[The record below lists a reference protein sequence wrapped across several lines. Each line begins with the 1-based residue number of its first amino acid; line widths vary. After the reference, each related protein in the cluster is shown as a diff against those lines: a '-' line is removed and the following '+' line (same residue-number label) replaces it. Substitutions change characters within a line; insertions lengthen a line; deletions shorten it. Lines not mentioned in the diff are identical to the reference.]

1 MRHENVTE
9 LHDIVFVTDKYG
21 KRDKTYDIARLQYDS
36 RKDVY
41 FITYKDGKTYPC
53 KSSDIQIVKNTLKD
67 KQSATV
73 FDYLLQMAQFSD
85 IKNDDGQNLL
95 VRNLEKSKFVNEAS
109 VLAKYLNPKKGKEDK
124 ERISSLIFPFGCNNS
139 QFKAV
144 RNALNN
150 QVSIIQGP
158 PGTGK
163 TQTILN
169 IIANLLMS
177 DKTVLI
183 VSNNNDATR
192 NVYEKLASDKY
203 GLGFIC
209 AFHGKRENIENFLK
223 TQQQFYPDYLKEW
236 KNHLPIFSKILDD
249 DINHLGKYF
258 EANERIS
265 TIKSELA
272 SLELESKYFDNSIND
287 IYNNKRLLNKSSDVL
302 MNLLQ
307 TIQFTYEEKERF
319 GFFFNLKLKLSYGL
333 GDKGNWKV
341 DPEKAIETI
350 KATYYSLK
358 KKELENELIEKEEIV
373 RGFDPNS
380 VYENYLKTLRCEI
393 AKKYTKKNERVQ
405 FRDGKEIYFNP
416 GTFTSEYPVVLSTT
430 FSSRAT
436 IGQGTDFLFD
446 YVIMDEA
453 SQVDVV
459 TGALALSCARNA
471 VIVGDKMQLPN
482 VIEESKKN
490 VVQELFSQTK
500 LPEGYN
506 YINSFLA
513 SLEQVLPNTPQTLLR
528 EHYRCHPKII
538 NFCNQQFY
546 GGKLLIMTEDKG
558 ETDVLEAIK
567 TIPGNFCK
575 DHYNQRQIDVIK
587 NDILSKYS
595 EEEKSNLGIIA
606 PYNNQTDE
614 IKSQIP
620 GIDAA
625 TVHKYQGREKDNI
638 IISTVDNEIT
648 SFADDSNMLNVAIS
662 RAKKKLAIVLS
673 GNEQPENSN
682 LVALL
687 KYIQYNNF
695 EVEESKVNSIFD
707 FFYTKDS
714 EAKFKYLKAAKKIS
728 KYDSENAMNTL
739 LTNIFEEP
747 KYSKFNFVFEIP
759 LRDIVN
765 KKYLVE
771 LPEEL
776 TNYAN
781 RSWAHVDFTVF
792 NRVTKEILFGI
803 EVDGYTYHKKGT
815 KQAERDK
822 KKNEIFELLG
832 LPLLRL
838 NTKGSGEEIK
848 IKAQLD
854 SYLEKG
860 I

>member
-1 MRHENVTE
+1 MNKDDSIIF
-9 LHDIVFVTDKYG
+9 LTDKYG
-21 KRDKTYDIARLQYDS
+21 KRDRTTEIENLTYDNVKGIWNIDFVGDQRT
-36 RKDVY
+36 
-41 FITYKDGKTYPC
+41 FHYKNENVK
-53 KSSDIQIVKNTLKD
+53 IVNDCLKD

-85 IKNDDGQNLL
+85 IKNDEGQNLL
-95 VRNLEKSKFVNEAS
+95 VKNLEKSKFVNEYS
-109 VLAKYLNPKKGKEDK
+109 VLARYLNPKKGKEEK
-124 ERISSLIFPFGCNNS
+124 SKIHSLIFPFGCNNS

-144 RNALNN
+144 SNALNN

-169 IIANLLMS
+169 IIANLLMH

-209 AFHGKRENIENFLK
+209 AFHGKKDNIENFLK
-223 TQQQFYPDYLKEW
+223 NQQQFYPEYLKDW
-236 KNHLPIFSKILDD
+236 KNKLPVLSPLLDE
-249 DINHLGKYF
+249 DIKHLGKYF

-265 TIKSELA
+265 TIKSELSA
-272 SLELESKYFDNSIND
+272 LEIESKYFDNSFTD
-287 IYNNKRLLNKSSDVL
+287 IYSNKKLLKKSSDAL
-302 MNLLQ
+302 MGLLQ
-307 TIQFTYEEKERF
+307 KIQFTYEEKEKL
-319 GFFFNLKLKLSYGL
+319 GFFMNLKLKLSFGL
-333 GDKGNWKV
+333 GEKGNWNVNPDKV
-341 DPEKAIETI
+341 IETI
-350 KATYYSLK
+350 KATYYPLK
-358 KKELENELIEKEEIV
+358 KKELENELNEKESIV
-373 RGFDPNS
+373 KDFNPND
-380 VYENYLKTLRCEI
+380 VYEKCLTTLRSKV
-393 AKKYTKKNERVQ
+393 ANKYSKKAERTQ
-405 FRDGKEIYFNP
+405 FKDGKEIYFNP
-416 GTFTSEYPVVLSTT
+416 ASFASEYPVILSTT
-430 FSSRAT
+430 FSSRGT
-436 IGQGTDFLFD
+436 IGQGTEFLFD

-459 TGALALSCARNA
+459 TGALALSCAKNA

-482 VIEESKKN
+482 VIEEQKKK
-490 VVQELFSQTK
+490 VVQELFEQTK
-500 LPEGYN
+500 LPAGYN

-513 SLEQVLPNTPQTLLR
+513 SLEQVLPDTPQTLLR

-567 TIPGNFCK
+567 TTPGNFCK

-587 NDILSKYS
+587 EEILPKYS
-595 EEEKSNLGIIA
+595 EDEIANLGIIA
-606 PYNNQTDE
+606 PYNNQTDA
-614 IKSQIP
+614 IRSQIP

-648 SFADDSNMLNVAIS
+648 SFADDANMLNVAIS
-662 RAKKKLAIVLS
+662 RAKKKLAVILS

-695 EVEESKVNSIFD
+695 TVEESKVNSIFD
-707 FFYTKDS
+707 FFYTKET
-714 EAKFKYLKAAKKIS
+714 EAKFKYLKVANKIS
-728 KYDSENAMNTL
+728 KYDSENAMNAL

-747 KYSKFNFVFEIP
+747 KYSKFSFVFEMP
-759 LRDIVN
+759 LKDVVN
-765 KKYLVE
+765 KNYMGE

-776 TNYAN
+776 STFAN

-803 EVDGYTYHKKGT
+803 EVDGYNYHKKGSR
-815 KQAERDK
+815 QAERDL
-822 KKNEIFELLG
+822 KKNAIFEQIE

-838 NTKGSGEEIK
+838 STKGSGEEGK

-854 SYLEKG
+854 RYLGVE
-860 I
+860 

>member
-1 MRHENVTE
+1 MNKEDSIIF
-9 LHDIVFVTDKYG
+9 LTDKYG
-21 KRDKTYDIARLQYDS
+21 KRDRTTEIENLTYDNVKGIWNIDFVGDQRT
-36 RKDVY
+36 
-41 FITYKDGKTYPC
+41 FHYKNENVK
-53 KSSDIQIVKNTLKD
+53 IVKNCLKD

-85 IKNDDGQNLL
+85 IKNDEGQNLL
-95 VRNLEKSKFVNEAS
+95 VKNLEKSKFINEYS
-109 VLAKYLNPKKGKEDK
+109 VLARYLNPKKGKEEK
-124 ERISSLIFPFGCNNS
+124 SKIHSLIFPFGCNNS

-144 RNALNN
+144 SNALNN

-169 IIANLLMS
+169 IIANLLMH

-209 AFHGKRENIENFLK
+209 AFHGKRENLENFLK
-223 TQQQFYPDYLKEW
+223 NQQQFYPEYLKDW
-236 KNHLPIFSKILDD
+236 KDKLPILSPLLDE
-249 DINHLGKYF
+249 DIRHLGKYF

-272 SLELESKYFDNSIND
+272 ALEIESKYFDNSITD
-287 IYNNKRLLNKSSDVL
+287 VYNNKKLLKKSSDAL
-302 MNLLQ
+302 MDLLQ
-307 TIQFTYEEKERF
+307 KIQFTYEEKEKF
-319 GFFFNLKLKLSYGL
+319 GFFLNLKLKLSFGL
-333 GDKGNWKV
+333 GEKGNWTV
-341 DPEKAIETI
+341 NPEKAIETI
-350 KATYYSLK
+350 KANYYPLK
-358 KKELENELIEKEEIV
+358 KKELENELNEKESIV
-373 RGFDPNS
+373 KGFNTDD
-380 VYENYLKTLRCEI
+380 VYEKCLTTLRSEI
-393 AKKYTKKNERVQ
+393 AKKYSKKTERTQ
-405 FRDGKEIYFNP
+405 FKDGKEIYFNP
-416 GTFTSEYPVVLSTT
+416 ASFASEYPVILSTT
-430 FSSRAT
+430 FSSRGT
-436 IGQGTDFLFD
+436 IGQGTEFLFD

-459 TGALALSCARNA
+459 TGALALSCAKNA

-482 VIEESKKN
+482 VIEEQKKK
-490 VVQELFSQTK
+490 VVQELFEQTK

-513 SLEQVLPNTPQTLLR
+513 SLEQVLPDTPQTLLR

-567 TIPGNFCK
+567 TTPGNFCK

-587 NDILSKYS
+587 EEILPKYS
-595 EEEKSNLGIIA
+595 EDEISNLGIIA
-606 PYNNQTDE
+606 PYNNQTDA
-614 IKSQIP
+614 IRSQIL

-648 SFADDSNMLNVAIS
+648 SFADDANMLNVAIS
-662 RAKKKLAIVLS
+662 RAKKKLAVVLS

-695 EVEESKVNSIFD
+695 TIEDSKVNSIFD
-707 FFYTKDS
+707 FFYTKDT
-714 EAKFKYLKAAKKIS
+714 EAKFKYLKAANKIS

-747 KYSKFNFVFEIP
+747 KYSKFSFVFEMP
-759 LRDIVN
+759 LKDVIN
-765 KKYLVE
+765 KNYMEE

-776 TNYAN
+776 STFAN

-803 EVDGYTYHKKGT
+803 EVDGYNYHKKGT
-815 KQAERDK
+815 KQSERDL
-822 KKNEIFELLG
+822 KKNAIFEQIG

-838 NTKGSGEEIK
+838 STKGSGEEGK

-854 SYLEKG
+854 MYLGEME
-860 I
+860 

>member
-1 MRHENVTE
+1 MNKEDSIIF
-9 LHDIVFVTDKYG
+9 LTDKYG
-21 KRDKTYDIARLQYDS
+21 KRDRTTEIENLTYDNVKGIWNINFVGDQRT
-36 RKDVY
+36 
-41 FITYKDGKTYPC
+41 FHYKNENVK
-53 KSSDIQIVKNTLKD
+53 IVKNCLKD

-85 IKNDDGQNLL
+85 IKNDEGQNLL
-95 VRNLEKSKFVNEAS
+95 VKNLEKSKFVNEYS
-109 VLAKYLNPKKGKEDK
+109 VLTRYLNPKKGKEEK
-124 ERISSLIFPFGCNNS
+124 SKIHSLIFPFGCNNS

-144 RNALNN
+144 SNALNN

-169 IIANLLMS
+169 IIANLLMH

-223 TQQQFYPDYLKEW
+223 NQQQFYPEYLKDW
-236 KNHLPIFSKILDD
+236 KDKLPILSPLLDE
-249 DINHLGKYF
+249 DIKHLGKYF

-272 SLELESKYFDNSIND
+272 ALEIESKYFDNSITD
-287 IYNNKRLLNKSSDVL
+287 VYSNKKILKKSSDAL

-307 TIQFTYEEKERF
+307 KIQFTYEEKEKF
-319 GFFFNLKLKLSYGL
+319 GFFMNLKLKLSFGL
-333 GDKGNWKV
+333 GEKGNWNV
-341 DPEKAIETI
+341 NPDKAIETI

-358 KKELENELIEKEEIV
+358 KKELEDELNEKESIV
-373 RGFDPNS
+373 KDFNPND
-380 VYENYLKTLRCEI
+380 VYEKCLTTLRSKV
-393 AKKYTKKNERVQ
+393 ANKYSKKAERTQ
-405 FRDGKEIYFNP
+405 FKDGKEIYFNP
-416 GTFTSEYPVVLSTT
+416 ASFASEYPVILSTT
-430 FSSRAT
+430 FSSRGT
-436 IGQGTDFLFD
+436 IGQGTEFLFD

-459 TGALALSCARNA
+459 TGALALSCAKNA
-471 VIVGDKMQLPN
+471 VVVGDKMQLPN
-482 VIEESKKN
+482 VIEEQKKK
-490 VVQELFSQTK
+490 VVQELFEQTK

-513 SLEQVLPNTPQTLLR
+513 SLEQVLPYTPQTLLR

-567 TIPGNFCK
+567 TTPGNFCK

-587 NDILSKYS
+587 EEILPKYT
-595 EEEKSNLGIIA
+595 EEEIANLGIIA
-606 PYNNQTDE
+606 PYNNQTDA
-614 IKSQIP
+614 IRSQIP

-625 TVHKYQGREKDNI
+625 TVHKFQGREKDNI

-648 SFADDSNMLNVAIS
+648 SFADDANMLNVAIS
-662 RAKKKLAIVLS
+662 RAKKKLAVVLS

-695 EVEESKVNSIFD
+695 TIEDSKVNSIFD
-707 FFYTKDS
+707 FFYTKET
-714 EAKFKYLKAAKKIS
+714 EAKFKYLKAANKIS
-728 KYDSENAMNTL
+728 KYDSENAMNML

-747 KYSKFNFVFEIP
+747 KYSKFSFVFEMP
-759 LRDIVN
+759 LKDVVN
-765 KKYLVE
+765 KNYMGE

-776 TNYAN
+776 STFAN

-803 EVDGYTYHKKGT
+803 EVDGYNYHKKGSR
-815 KQAERDK
+815 QAERDS
-822 KKNEIFELLG
+822 KKNAIFDQIG

-838 NTKGSGEEIK
+838 STKGSGEEGK

-854 SYLEKG
+854 KYLGVE
-860 I
+860 

>member
-1 MRHENVTE
+1 MNKEDSIIF
-9 LHDIVFVTDKYG
+9 LTDKYG
-21 KRDKTYDIARLQYDS
+21 KRDRTTEIENLTYDNVKGIWNIDFVGDQRT
-36 RKDVY
+36 
-41 FITYKDGKTYPC
+41 FHYKNENVK
-53 KSSDIQIVKNTLKD
+53 IVKNCLKD

-85 IKNDDGQNLL
+85 IKNDEGQNLL
-95 VRNLEKSKFVNEAS
+95 VKNLEKSKFVNESS
-109 VLAKYLNPKKGKEDK
+109 VLARYLNPKKCKEEK
-124 ERISSLIFPFGCNNS
+124 SKIHSLIFPFGCNNS
-139 QFKAV
+139 QYKAV
-144 RNALNN
+144 SNALNN

-169 IIANLLMS
+169 IIANLLMH

-209 AFHGKRENIENFLK
+209 AFHGKKDNIENFLK
-223 TQQQFYPDYLKEW
+223 NQQQFYPEYLKDW
-236 KNHLPIFSKILDD
+236 KNKLPILSPLLDE
-249 DINHLGKYF
+249 DIKHLGKYF

-272 SLELESKYFDNSIND
+272 ALGIESKYFDNSITD
-287 IYNNKRLLNKSSDVL
+287 VYSNKKLLKKSSDAL

-307 TIQFTYEEKERF
+307 KIQFTYEEKEKF
-319 GFFFNLKLKLSYGL
+319 GFFMNLKLKLSFGL
-333 GDKGNWKV
+333 GEKGNWTV
-341 DPEKAIETI
+341 NPEKAIETI
-350 KATYYSLK
+350 KATYYPLK
-358 KKELENELIEKEEIV
+358 KKELENELNEKESIV
-373 RGFDPNS
+373 KGFNPND
-380 VYENYLKTLRCEI
+380 VYEKCLTTLRSEVV
-393 AKKYTKKNERVQ
+393 KKYSKKAERTQ
-405 FRDGKEIYFNP
+405 FKDGKEMYFNP
-416 GTFTSEYPVVLSTT
+416 ASFASEYPVILSTT
-430 FSSRAT
+430 FSSRGT
-436 IGQGTDFLFD
+436 IGQGTEFLFD

-459 TGALALSCARNA
+459 TGALALSCAKNA
-471 VIVGDKMQLPN
+471 VVVGDKMQLPN
-482 VIEESKKN
+482 VIEEQKKK
-490 VVQELFSQTK
+490 VVQELFEQTK

-513 SLEQVLPNTPQTLLR
+513 SLEQVLPDTPQSLLR

-538 NFCNQQFY
+538 DFCNQQFY
-546 GGKLLIMTEDKG
+546 GGRLLIMTEDKG
-558 ETDVLEAIK
+558 ENDVLEAIK
-567 TIPGNFCK
+567 TTPGNFSK

-587 NDILSKYS
+587 EEILPKYS
-595 EEEKSNLGIIA
+595 EEEIANLGIIA
-606 PYNNQTDE
+606 PYNNQTDA
-614 IKSQIP
+614 IRSQIP

-648 SFADDSNMLNVAIS
+648 SFADDANMLNVAIS
-662 RAKKKLAIVLS
+662 RAKKKLAVVLS

-682 LVALL
+682 LVSLL

-695 EVEESKVNSIFD
+695 TVEESKVNSIFD
-707 FFYTKDS
+707 FFYTKET
-714 EAKFKYLKAAKKIS
+714 EAKFKYLKAANKIS
-728 KYDSENAMNTL
+728 KYDSENAMNAL

-747 KYSKFNFVFEIP
+747 KYSKFSFVFEMP
-759 LRDIVN
+759 LKDVVN
-765 KKYLVE
+765 KNYMGK

-776 TNYAN
+776 STFAN

-803 EVDGYTYHKKGT
+803 EVDGYNYHKKGT
-815 KQAERDK
+815 RQAERDL
-822 KKNEIFELLG
+822 KKNAIFDQIG

-838 NTKGSGEEIK
+838 STKGSGEEVK
-848 IKAQLD
+848 IKVQLD
-854 SYLEKG
+854 KYLG
-860 I
+860 A

>member
-1 MRHENVTE
+1 MNKEDSIIF
-9 LHDIVFVTDKYG
+9 LTDKYG
-21 KRDKTYDIARLQYDS
+21 KRDRTTEIENLTYDNVKGIWNIDFVGDQRT
-36 RKDVY
+36 
-41 FITYKDGKTYPC
+41 FHYKNEN
-53 KSSDIQIVKNTLKD
+53 VKIIKNCLKD
-67 KQSATV
+67 KQSATI

-85 IKNDDGQNLL
+85 IKNDEGQNLL
-95 VRNLEKSKFVNEAS
+95 VKNLEKSKFVNEYS
-109 VLAKYLNPKKGKEDK
+109 VLARYLNPKKGKEEK
-124 ERISSLIFPFGCNNS
+124 SKIHSLIFPFGCNNS

-144 RNALNN
+144 SNALNN

-169 IIANLLMS
+169 IIANLLMH

-209 AFHGKRENIENFLK
+209 AFHGKKDNIENFLK
-223 TQQQFYPDYLKEW
+223 NQQQFYPEYLKDW
-236 KNHLPIFSKILDD
+236 KNKLPVLSPLLDE
-249 DINHLGKYF
+249 DIKHLGKYF

-265 TIKSELA
+265 KIKSELA
-272 SLELESKYFDNSIND
+272 ALELESKYFDNSITD
-287 IYNNKRLLNKSSDVL
+287 VYNNKKLLKKSSDAL

-307 TIQFTYEEKERF
+307 KIQFTYEEKEKF
-319 GFFFNLKLKLSYGL
+319 GFFMNLKLKLSFGL
-333 GDKGNWKV
+333 GEKGNWNV
-341 DPEKAIETI
+341 NPDKAIETI

-358 KKELENELIEKEEIV
+358 KKELEDELNEKESIV
-373 RGFDPNS
+373 KDFNPND
-380 VYENYLKTLRCEI
+380 VYEKCLTTLRSKV
-393 AKKYTKKNERVQ
+393 ANKYSKKAERTQ
-405 FRDGKEIYFNP
+405 FKDGKEIYFNP
-416 GTFTSEYPVVLSTT
+416 ASFASEYPVILSTT
-430 FSSRAT
+430 FSSRGT
-436 IGQGTDFLFD
+436 IGQGTEFLFD

-459 TGALALSCARNA
+459 TGALALSCAKNA
-471 VIVGDKMQLPN
+471 VVVGDKMQLPN
-482 VIEESKKN
+482 VIEEQKKK
-490 VVQELFSQTK
+490 VVQELFEQTK

-513 SLEQVLPNTPQTLLR
+513 SLEQVLPYTPQTLLR

-567 TIPGNFCK
+567 TTPGNFCK

-587 NDILSKYS
+587 EEILPKYT
-595 EEEKSNLGIIA
+595 EEEIANLGIIA
-606 PYNNQTDE
+606 PYNNQTDA
-614 IKSQIP
+614 IRSQIP

-625 TVHKYQGREKDNI
+625 TVHKFQGREKDNI

-648 SFADDSNMLNVAIS
+648 SFADDANMLNVAIS
-662 RAKKKLAIVLS
+662 RAKKKLAVVLS

-695 EVEESKVNSIFD
+695 TIEDSKVNSIFD
-707 FFYTKDS
+707 FFYTKET
-714 EAKFKYLKAAKKIS
+714 EAKFKYLKAANKIS
-728 KYDSENAMNTL
+728 KYDSENAMNML

-747 KYSKFNFVFEIP
+747 KYSKFSFVFEMP
-759 LRDIVN
+759 LKDVVN
-765 KKYLVE
+765 KNYMGE

-776 TNYAN
+776 STFAN

-803 EVDGYTYHKKGT
+803 EVDGYNYHKKGT
-815 KQAERDK
+815 RQAERDL
-822 KKNEIFELLG
+822 KKNAIFDQIG

-838 NTKGSGEEIK
+838 STKGSGEEGK

-854 SYLEKG
+854 MYLGE